1 MTQQTGVSRWAV
13 ILGALCVF
21 LAGAVAS
28 SAHAQGGN
36 VASLIRTTDTALWS
50 PVSSDPSGLVY
61 LDDVNRLLISDGEIN
76 EYSSPPFTGDNLFE
90 ASLSGNLLDTATTI
104 GFSGEPA
111 GVTVNPF
118 NRHLF
123 FSQDVS
129 GRKIH
134 EVDPGPD
141 GNFGTADDIRTEFPT
156 GPFGA
161 PDPEGITYNPA
172 LNVLH
177 IAAGFEDQ
185 VFTVDP
191 GANGLFDGIPASGG
205 DDVVTS
211 FSTSAFG
218 VDDPEGIVYDSD
230 FGHLYVVGKPADV
243 VAHVTVDGTLLRLID
258 ISAANADKPAGLAYA
273 PGSSSP
279 GTNHLYIVDRG
290 DDGTTAATIDGRLFE
305 MALPAFAGNSVPA
318 LTILS
323 PSNGQSFDAQALFTL
338 EGNASD
344 AEDGSLS
351 ASIEWESDLEG
362 TLGTGSD
369 FQISL
374 STIGT
379 HLITARVEDSAG
391 AMTSANV
398 VVEIGENLPPI
409 VSIQTPDNNSFFSA
423 GDPVGFV
430 ASANDARDGDVSG
443 SLVWSSDVDGN
454 LGTGASLS
462 VSGLSEGPHVI
473 AAQAEDSG
481 GLTNEDSIQLTITPA
496 GTNVVNTQIASSS
509 NDAEEGSG
517 GVVML
522 ADPDLELVRA
532 GGGATAFN
540 QTVGLR
546 FPGLSIPAGAT
557 INQAWLQFEADETDG
572 GNASLTI
579 QAQAANTASAFSN
592 ATNNLSSRAR
602 STASVSWTPDP
613 WSVLLESGPAQR
625 SPDISSL
632 VQEVVSRPGWSSGNA
647 MAFLL
652 TGSGKRVATAF
663 DTRPAGAAILHV
675 EYSIDP
681 ALNTAPQASITL
693 PGDGDVARVCRGYR
707 IWMVRSVRAARSV
720 VPA

>member
-290 DDGTTAATIDGRLFE
+290 DDG
-305 MALPAFAGNSVPA
+305 
-318 LTILS
+318 
-323 PSNGQSFDAQALFTL
+323 
-338 EGNASD
+338 
-344 AEDGSLS
+344 
-351 ASIEWESDLEG
+351 G

-693 PGDGDVARVCRGYR
+693 PGDGDVDGDGQCGSDGQRIGGVGGAGAGGQYGTGCGDQCAVGWCECKCGHEPKLCGECHGCRRG
-707 IWMVRSVRAARSV
+707 
-720 VPA
+720 